1 VDLAESDANSMENTT
16 RAVKVKI
23 QNNQMM
29 NPVELVY
36 SLLDTRAHIVAT
48 IQ

>member
-1 VDLAESDANSMENTT
+1 MVLAESDANIMENTT

-23 QNNQMM
+23 QNSQMM

-36 SLLDTRAHIVAT
+36 SLLDTRAHKVAT